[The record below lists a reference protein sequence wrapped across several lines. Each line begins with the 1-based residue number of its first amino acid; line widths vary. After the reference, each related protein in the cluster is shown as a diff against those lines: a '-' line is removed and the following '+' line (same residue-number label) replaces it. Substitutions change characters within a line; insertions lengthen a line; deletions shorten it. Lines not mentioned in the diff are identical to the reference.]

1 MEGLQPD
8 ADVQLVIDLELR
20 LLQPQVRA
28 SAMELGRLL
37 HPDFFEFGA
46 SGRKWDRSETIASL
60 ANGQPPDGDA
70 TANALEITGTRLA
83 DDVVHVTYLSVRDRR
98 CARRSS
104 IWRRTN
110 AGWRLYFHQG
120 TLTQTG
126 GVPR

>member
-8 ADVQLVIDLELR
+8 EDVQLVIDLELR
-20 LLQPQVRA
+20 LLEPQVRA
-28 SAMELGRLL
+28 SAMELDRLL

-46 SGRKWDRSETIASL
+46 SARKWDRSETITSL
-60 ANGQPPDGDA
+60 TSGQPPGADEPV
-70 TANALEITGTRLA
+70 NALEITGTRLA
-83 DDVVHVTYLSVRDRR
+83 GDVVHVTYLSLRDRR

-126 GVPR
+126 